1 MVDFTKNFQICARSQ
16 EEANVIMEALHEF
29 GCRWNG
35 GEALTPE
42 RSHWGAYKERTIYN
56 VWAKNG
62 GKRVLYGAKIDPLVK
77 LYSVGELLQELY
89 EEDNDQDLN
98 IESIL

>member
-1 MVDFTKNFQICARSQ
+1 MVDFAQNFQVRAKSQ
-16 EEANVIMEALHEF
+16 EEANAIMEALHEF
-29 GCRWNG
+29 GCRWN
-35 GEALTPE
+35 
-42 RSHWGAYKERTIYN
+42 AYKERTIYN

-62 GKRVLYGAKIDPLVK
+62 GNRVLYGAKIDPLVK
-77 LYSVGELLQELY
+77 LYPAGELLQELY